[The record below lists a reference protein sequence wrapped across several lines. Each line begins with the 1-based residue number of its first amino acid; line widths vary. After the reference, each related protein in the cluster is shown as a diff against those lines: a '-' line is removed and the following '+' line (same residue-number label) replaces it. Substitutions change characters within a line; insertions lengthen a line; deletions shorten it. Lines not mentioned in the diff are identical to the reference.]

1 MLELLFEVFG
11 EFVLQVVVEALLQGS
26 MHTLAAP
33 FKKQSSPWLAGIGY
47 LVLGAI
53 AGGISVWVLPNY
65 LMPNPH
71 WRVLNAAC
79 TPIAAGLC
87 IAALGAWRARRGQ
100 TVLRIDKFAYGYL
113 FALAF
118 GLMRFWF
125 AQ

>member
-1 MLELLFEVFG
+1 MLELLLEVFG
-11 EFVLQVVVEALLQGS
+11 EFLLQVVVEALLQGG

-33 FKKQSSPWLAGIGY
+33 FQKQSGPWRATVGY
-47 LVLGAI
+47 VVFGAV
-53 AGGISVWVLPNY
+53 AGGISVWAFPSY
-65 LMPNPH
+65 LVHTPQ

-79 TPIAAGLC
+79 APVAAGLC
-87 IAALGAWRARRGQ
+87 VAALGAWRARRGQ